1 MSQDNRAGTPRI
13 YRQPSLFESEEFLD
27 ELVDSFLANLER
39 EKIDPKEFLM
49 RLLVKEASE
58 KLRKLPKHLQKAAI
72 ALLVEQFLGDDNNSD
87 LVRGE
92 VDE

>member
-1 MSQDNRAGTPRI
+1 
-13 YRQPSLFESEEFLD
+13 
-27 ELVDSFLANLER
+27 
-39 EKIDPKEFLM
+39 M